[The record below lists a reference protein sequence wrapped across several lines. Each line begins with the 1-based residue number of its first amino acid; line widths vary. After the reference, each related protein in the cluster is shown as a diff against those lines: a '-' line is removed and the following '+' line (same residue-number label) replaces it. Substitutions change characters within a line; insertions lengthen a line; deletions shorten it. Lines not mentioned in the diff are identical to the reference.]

1 MKEVFV
7 VEAARTAV
15 ARAGKQSWFMNVRA
29 DDLAAIVMKDL
40 RRKIGISEDWEKQK
54 IVGDIYW
61 AATAN
66 AFGEQGGN
74 MGRNAWLL
82 SGGSYDVPGM
92 TVDRFCASSL
102 TALVTATATM
112 GAGWSGE
119 VAFAGGAQHM
129 THIPMGAGSDRNPE
143 GAKYYNPMSPMMGW
157 TAEQVARKYNISRE
171 IQDQFAYESHAKCA
185 AAQDANDGLGKTKDV
200 VVPIKCKVPVKSA
213 YKSDKTPEALYTAP
227 EGLAKKRIEE
237 GITDDVEMVVWQDQ
251 GLRRDTT
258 IEGLAKMPAVFM
270 KDDQATVTAG
280 NSSQINDAA
289 AGLVLATSEGCKAL
303 GVKPRMKLISSA
315 VVGVDPQIMGVGPS
329 LAIPVALKRAGLTA
343 DQIGLWEVNEAFASQ
358 AYYCCHDALKLPMD
372 RVNVWGSGISIG
384 HPLACTG
391 ARIACDITALFDDPA
406 YSDVEYIVE
415 SMCIGMGMGA
425 AAVWQRVK

>member
-15 ARAGKQSWFMNVRA
+15 ARAGKQSWFTNVRA
-29 DDLAAIVMKDL
+29 DDLSAMVIRDL
-40 RRKIGISEDWEKQK
+40 RRRIGLDEDKEKQK
-54 IVGDIYW
+54 IVGDVYW
-61 AATAN
+61 SATAN
-66 AFGEQGGN
+66 AFKEQGGN
-74 MGRNAWLL
+74 IGRNAWLL

-112 GAGWSGE
+112 LAGWSGE
-119 VAFAGGAQHM
+119 VSIAGGAQSM
-129 THIPMGAGSDRNPE
+129 SHIPMGAGSDPNPE
-143 GAKYYNPMSPMMGW
+143 RAKYYDPMSPAMGW
-157 TAEQVARKYNISRE
+157 TAEQVARKFNISRE
-171 IQDQFAYESHAKCA
+171 IQDQFAYESHMKCA
-185 AAQDANDGLGKTKDV
+185 KAQDANGGLGKTKDV
-200 VVPIKCKVPVKSA
+200 IVPIKCKVPARSFRT
-213 YKSDKTPEALYTAP
+213 SELTPEALYTAP
-227 EGLAKKRIEE
+227 EGLAQKRIEE

-258 IEGLAKMPAVFM
+258 IEGLAKMPTVFM
-270 KDDQATVTAG
+270 QDDKATVTAG

-289 AGLVLATSEGCKAL
+289 AGLVLATAEGCKTL

-315 VVGVDPQIMGVGPS
+315 VVGVDPTIMGIGPAV
-329 LAIPVALKRAGLTA
+329 AIPVALQRAGLTV

-391 ARIACDITALFDDPA
+391 ARIATDITALFADPD
-406 YSDVEYIVE
+406 YSEVEYIVE